1 LYKLL
6 LVTDRDEVRQAFLK
20 IDNWEEMMFRP
31 VTMIEDVEE
40 AIDYL
45 ESHAV
50 DAVGYS
56 IANAPVAPLH
66 QYLNNRPSLPVF
78 QTHKHD
84 DTLRRELMDI
94 SRFLG
99 RMHSDDTDEY
109 YDEQTVLN
117 MLRDELM
124 RQLIRE
130 EISSR
135 EQLLSRIKLVR
146 ANASATMA
154 CYLYDFDLPQ
164 GEVYLADRWHYGSE
178 RLESA
183 LRNNF
188 FGRYIDDVYYDV
200 AVLTPRH
207 IRVFACPRFNTE
219 KNNDEIQQ
227 AVQARVRTV
236 LESIKQYLDLDLDLE
251 QMTVLPNLF
260 ALVRETEET

>member
-1 LYKLL
+1 MYKLL

-20 IDNWEEMMFRP
+20 IDNWTEMMFRP
-31 VTMIEDVEE
+31 ITIIEDVEE

-56 IANAPVAPLH
+56 ITNAPVAPLH
-66 QYLNNRPSLPVF
+66 QYLNSRPSLPVF

-84 DTLRRELMDI
+84 DTLREEIMNI
-94 SRFLG
+94 SRFLNK
-99 RMHSDDTDEY
+99 MHADDTDEN

-124 RQLIRE
+124 HQLMRE
-130 EISSR
+130 EIFSR

-146 ANASATMA
+146 ANASITMA

-178 RLESA
+178 RLETA

-207 IRVFACPRFNTE
+207 IRLFACPRFNTE
-219 KNNDEIQQ
+219 KTNDEIKQT
-227 AVQARVRTV
+227 VQMRVRKV
-236 LESIKQYLDLDLDLE
+236 SEDIKEYLDLDLDLE

-260 ALVRETEET
+260 ALVKETEEV

>member
-1 LYKLL
+1 MYKLL

-20 IDNWEEMMFRP
+20 IDNWTEMMFRP
-31 VTMIEDVEE
+31 ITIIEDVGE

-56 IANAPVAPLH
+56 ITNAPVAPLH
-66 QYLNNRPSLPVF
+66 QYLNSRPSLPVF

-84 DTLRRELMDI
+84 DTLREEIMNI
-94 SRFLG
+94 SRFLNK
-99 RMHSDDTDEY
+99 MHADDTDEN

-124 RQLIRE
+124 HQLMRE
-130 EISSR
+130 EITSR

-146 ANASATMA
+146 ANASITMA

-207 IRVFACPRFNTE
+207 IRLFACPRFNTE
-219 KNNDEIQQ
+219 KTNDEIKQT
-227 AVQARVRTV
+227 VQMRVRKV
-236 LESIKQYLDLDLDLE
+236 SEEIKQYLDLDLDLE

-260 ALVRETEET
+260 ALVKETEEV